1 MLSYT
6 KLTLTVA
13 ALAVAA
19 AIPAEAA
26 KKKKRPPP
34 FCMPAI
40 QASATGTGILGA
52 GSAAA
57 RKSAR
62 WNFQSIAADR
72 YGPRYANFNNA
83 RNVRWDCKKNA
94 ILLAKCVVT
103 ARPCR
108 G

>member
-1 MLSYT
+1 MLSFT
-6 KLTLTVA
+6 KLTLAAA
-13 ALAVAA
+13 ALAVVAA
-19 AIPAEAA
+19 VPAEAA
-26 KKKKRPPP
+26 KKKKKRPLPY
-34 FCMPAI
+34 CMPTI
-40 QASATGTGILGA
+40 EASATGTGILGA

-57 RKSAR
+57 RESAR
-62 WNFQSIAADR
+62 WNFQAIAADR

-108 G
+108 